1 MIPVA
6 LTLQHDPQNAPQSGR
21 PEPPNGDG
29 PDRSL
34 PTETQWQEWFDQW
47 WHSLTPDDLPYLA
60 PVLATRSKHTW
71 AIALTLQLTT
81 DDGIQAL
88 NRDYRNSDR
97 PTDVLAFAAL
107 EGLPPAILMAQLQ
120 GGALSPD
127 SSPKLEEPVD
137 DPIEEP
143 VDEPIDEPIELGD
156 IIISLDTAQTQA
168 QTLGHSLSLE
178 LAWLATHGMLHL
190 VGWDH
195 PDPKHL
201 QIMLRRQQT
210 LLTAAN
216 LGRVNWGAIQAT
228 DLGYV

>member
-1 MIPVA
+1 M
-6 LTLQHDPQNAPQSGR
+6 
-21 PEPPNGDG
+21 
-29 PDRSL
+29 

-60 PVLATRSKHTW
+60 PVLATRPKHTW

-120 GGALSPD
+120 GGALSP
-127 SSPKLEEPVD
+127 EPLPESITPETITPELIEP

-143 VDEPIDEPIELGD
+143 LELGD

-201 QIMLRRQQT
+201 QIMLRRQQS